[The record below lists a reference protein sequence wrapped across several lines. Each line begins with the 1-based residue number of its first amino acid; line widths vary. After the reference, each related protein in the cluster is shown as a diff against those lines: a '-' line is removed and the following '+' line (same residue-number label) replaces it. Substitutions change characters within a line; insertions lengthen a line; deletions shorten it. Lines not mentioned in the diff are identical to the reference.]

1 MRVCLCVHNECACVS
16 VPLCACVDALV
27 CVCKGVTV
35 CILKSL
41 NPVMGRDLKWL
52 NKGDWKTE
60 PFTKLWAGP
69 RETVEASAA
78 PWG

>member
-1 MRVCLCVHNECACVS
+1 MCKRATVCTRGCIGVC
-16 VPLCACVDALV
+16 V

-78 PWG
+78 SWG